1 MDDYL
6 LPVTEQSL
14 HHRVA
19 KAQVDARVPSVLAC
33 IGRDGNCLWVG
44 GHGDV
49 DGTTPTADT
58 QYRIGSISKVFAA
71 ITVMR
76 LRDEGAIHLDDRFGD
91 HVPDTDAGGV
101 TIRQLLSH
109 TSGLATETPPP
120 WWERT
125 HGEVRPKLAD
135 VLWDDPFRHPIGYR
149 WHYSNAGF
157 ALLGAL
163 VEKVCGRPWFDV
175 VRDEVLAPLDMRRT
189 TLMPQAPH
197 ARGFAVHP
205 WADLVLPEPTPDT
218 VLMSP
223 AGQLWS
229 TAEDLVRFASVLLGD
244 AESVLAADT
253 IAEMCE
259 PASGPAELEVPLFY
273 GLGVMISRGQDRTLF
288 GHLGSMPGF
297 VAALWVDPGERT
309 SVVAFANATLP
320 PAFGP
325 MPADLLRL
333 VTEIQPRV
341 PTAWRPAETAD
352 PDALAL
358 TGVWY
363 RGPVPYSLRLRA
375 DGDIEFSNL
384 QTPAAPVRLR
394 RDGECWIVRS
404 AGYYKGEILTVG
416 REPYGDITHLDLGSV
431 IFTRAP
437 YPRGDITPGGITTDW
452 GAGK

>member
-6 LPVTEQSL
+6 LPVTEHAL

-19 KAQVDARVPSVLAC
+19 RAQVDARVPSVLGAV
-33 IGRDGNCLWVG
+33 GRDGNCLWAG
-44 GHGDV
+44 GHGEV
-49 DGTTPTADT
+49 DGTVPTADT

-71 ITVMR
+71 VTVMR
-76 LRDEGAIHLDDRFGD
+76 LRDEGAIGLDDRFGE
-91 HVPDTDAGGV
+91 HVSGTDAGEV

-125 HGEVRPKLAD
+125 HGDIRPQLAD
-135 VLWDDPFRHPIGYR
+135 VLWDDPFRHPVGYR
-149 WHYSNAGF
+149 WHYSNSGF

-163 VEKVCGRPWFDV
+163 VEQVRGKPWFDV
-175 VRDEVLAPLDMRRT
+175 VRDEVLNPLDMRRT

-229 TAEDLVRFASVLLGD
+229 TAEDLVRFASVLLGNAD
-244 AESVLAADT
+244 EVLSPDT
-253 IAEMCE
+253 VAEMAE

-273 GLGVMISRGQDRTLF
+273 GLGLMINRGPDRTLL

-297 VAALWVDPGERT
+297 VAALWVDPVEQT

-320 PAFGP
+320 PAFGA
-325 MPADLLRL
+325 MPTDLLRL
-333 VTEIQPRV
+333 VTEIQPRL
-341 PTAWRPAETAD
+341 PTAWRWVDSVES
-352 PDALAL
+352 DALAL

-363 RGPVPYSLRLRA
+363 RGPVPYSLRLRG
-375 DGDIEFSNL
+375 DGNIEFSNL
-384 QTPAAPVRLR
+384 QTPSAPIRLH
-394 RDGECWIVRS
+394 RDGQRWVVQS
-404 AGYYKGEILTVG
+404 AGYYKGEILTVVA
-416 REPYGDITHLDLGSV
+416 EPTGEISHLDLGSV
-431 IFTRAP
+431 VFTRSP
-437 YPRGDITPGGITTDW
+437 YPRGDVTPGGVSSEW
-452 GAGK
+452 GAGQ